1 GPQGIRGSQRDNGDL
16 GVIMGTPGW
25 LDGLEEQRQRTEV
38 HYRSL
43 QGDGA
48 FNWRFV
54 FSFEYL
60 AAEQL
65 CVLPRKEHFWSLDET
80 VLKVP
85 PKLILQVWDNDKF
98 SADDFLATHIPP
110 PPLGTIPRGDPSRGA
125 ECPGKWSDKDTG
137 KEGAANDGAGAV
149 ANFPS

>member
-1 GPQGIRGSQRDNGDL
+1 
-16 GVIMGTPGW
+16 M
-25 LDGLEEQRQRTEV
+25 

-65 CVLPRKEHFWSLDET
+65 CVLPRKVRGTLGWRGGDTGDERDTPSPPRQEHFWSLDET

-98 SADDFLATHIPP
+98 SADDFLGETPFPCPAS
-110 PPLGTIPRGDPSRGA
+110 PSRVG
-125 ECPGKWSDKDTG
+125 DTH
-137 KEGAANDGAGAV
+137 K
-149 ANFPS
+149 

>member
-1 GPQGIRGSQRDNGDL
+1 MSPPAL
-16 GVIMGTPGW
+16 GKVTAGLGTRVTAASLPSGWHGRW

-65 CVLPRKEHFWSLDET
+65 CVLPRKARDT
-80 VLKVP
+80 
-85 PKLILQVWDNDKF
+85 
-98 SADDFLATHIPP
+98 
-110 PPLGTIPRGDPSRGA
+110 
-125 ECPGKWSDKDTG
+125 PGWGGGGHKG
-137 KEGAANDGAGAV
+137 RA
-149 ANFPS
+149 

>member
-1 GPQGIRGSQRDNGDL
+1 MSDIY
-16 GVIMGTPGW
+16 VKGW
-25 LDGLEEQRQRTEV
+25 LDGQEEHRQKTDV

-43 QGDGA
+43 RGDGS

-54 FSFEYL
+54 FSFDYL
-60 AAEQL
+60 PAEQL

-98 SADDFLATHIPP
+98 SADDFLGVLELELTSLPRPAPQDFTATFRYPHA
-110 PPLGTIPRGDPSRGA
+110 A
-125 ECPGKWSDKDTG
+125 EKRL
-137 KEGAANDGAGAV
+137 GAASAPQ
-149 ANFPS
+149 PSPSS